1 MDKTEKVGSGVD
13 KTVFWV
19 VELIKNFS
27 CEGIMIKG
35 FSHKTI
41 EALGYYVYVYSDPDT
56 RRPFYVG
63 KGKGNRVFNHMDD
76 QSENEKVRKIND
88 IKARGKEPNIEIL
101 AHGLD
106 EETAFK
112 VEAAAIDLIGIE
124 NLTNRQRGHESSVY
138 GKIEVST
145 LDARYS
151 HEELNPNDVTDNIMF
166 IRINKLY
173 RNDMTPLELYEATRG
188 YWKVNI
194 EQARKVDY
202 VLSVYDGM
210 VLEAYAPAEWLPA
223 KATFMERK
231 DSRDAEGVADRYEF
245 VGRIADVPVRKKY
258 VDKSVSLFFPPGNAN
273 PIKYVWGKK

>member
-1 MDKTEKVGSGVD
+1 
-13 KTVFWV
+13 
-19 VELIKNFS
+19 
-27 CEGIMIKG
+27 MIKG

-151 HEELNPNDVTDNIMF
+151 HEELDPNDVTDNIMF

-173 RNDMTPLELYEATRG
+173 RNDMTSLELYEATRG

-258 VDKSVSLFFPPGNAN
+258 VDKSASLFFPPGNAN

>member
-1 MDKTEKVGSGVD
+1 
-13 KTVFWV
+13 
-19 VELIKNFS
+19 
-27 CEGIMIKG
+27 MIKG

-41 EALGYYVYVYSDPDT
+41 EALGHYVYVYSDPDT

-88 IKARGKEPNIEIL
+88 IKARGKEPVIEIL

-112 VEAAAIDLIGIE
+112 VEAAAIDLIGID

-151 HEELNPNDVTDNIMF
+151 HEELNPDNVTDNIMF

-173 RNDMTPLELYEATRG
+173 RNDMTDMELYDATRG

-194 EQARKVDY
+194 DQAKKVDY

-210 VLEAYAPAEWLPA
+210 VLEVYDVVDWYPALS
-223 KATFMERK
+223 TFMGRSNSGTPETV
-231 DSRDAEGVADRYEF
+231 GDRYEF
-245 VGRIADVPVRKKY
+245 VGRIADDAVRKKY
-258 VDKSVSLFFPPGNAN
+258 VEKSVTAFFPPGNAN

>member
-1 MDKTEKVGSGVD
+1 
-13 KTVFWV
+13 
-19 VELIKNFS
+19 
-27 CEGIMIKG
+27 MIKE

-151 HEELNPNDVTDNIMF
+151 HEELDPNDVTDNIMF

-258 VDKSVSLFFPPGNAN
+258 VDKLASSFFSPGNAN

>member
-1 MDKTEKVGSGVD
+1 MVSSCRNNGTISQELRYPFTG
-13 KTVFWV
+13 TVVQFWQ
-19 VELIKNFS
+19 ES
-27 CEGIMIKG
+27 SGIMIKE

-124 NLTNRQRGHESSVY
+124 NLTNR
-138 GKIEVST
+138 
-145 LDARYS
+145 
-151 HEELNPNDVTDNIMF
+151 
-166 IRINKLY
+166 
-173 RNDMTPLELYEATRG
+173 
-188 YWKVNI
+188 
-194 EQARKVDY
+194 
-202 VLSVYDGM
+202 
-210 VLEAYAPAEWLPA
+210 
-223 KATFMERK
+223 
-231 DSRDAEGVADRYEF
+231 
-245 VGRIADVPVRKKY
+245 
-258 VDKSVSLFFPPGNAN
+258 
-273 PIKYVWGKK
+273 